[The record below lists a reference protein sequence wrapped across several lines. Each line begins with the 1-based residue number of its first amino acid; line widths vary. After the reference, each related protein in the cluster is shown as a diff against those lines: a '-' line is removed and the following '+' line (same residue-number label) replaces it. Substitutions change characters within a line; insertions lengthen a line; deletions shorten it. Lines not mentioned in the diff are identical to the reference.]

1 MGPLNLTTNI
11 KGPAQQPLFWNK
23 AMAHATTEQPLEYYF
38 NFNIHTTTVTTYC
51 GTQRHFLA
59 NDAPLSEATRPVRVD
74 RQQSRQSSCFKLI
87 VGVSSRPRNKCTVY
101 RLDNKDLDVQ
111 VCMRDLHDHHDSS

>member
-11 KGPAQQPLFWNK
+11 KGPAQQLLFWNK

-51 GTQRHFLA
+51 GTQRHFWQMTL
-59 NDAPLSEATRPVRVD
+59 LSLRRRGPEATRPVRVD
-74 RQQSRQSSCFKLI
+74 AQQSQ
-87 VGVSSRPRNKCTVY
+87 
-101 RLDNKDLDVQ
+101 
-111 VCMRDLHDHHDSS
+111 